1 MACVRLL
8 ISASLFA
15 AIVYAQDV
23 VLPDGKA
30 KSIVENAC
38 AECHGLDQ
46 VVSSGMSADDWR
58 KTVNRMVKKGASV
71 TPDQIDSVVEYLSV
85 YFVPDKT
92 NVNAANS
99 QQLRDTLQL
108 TEAEAKAIVDY
119 RTANGNFKDLAS
131 LEKVPGVDAKKIEA
145 KKSAISF

>member
-1 MACVRLL
+1 MICTRLATLAC
-8 ISASLFA
+8 LFA
-15 AIVYAQDV
+15 GAAYAQDI

-30 KSIVENAC
+30 KPIVENAC

-58 KTVNRMVKKGASV
+58 KTVNRMIKKGASV
-71 TPDQIDSVVEYLSV
+71 TPDQVDAVVDYLSV

-92 NVNAANS
+92 NVNSANA
-99 QQLRDTLQL
+99 QQLKDSLQL

-119 RTANGNFKDLAS
+119 RAANGAFKNIAS
-131 LEKVPGVDAKKIEA
+131 LEKVPGVDAKKIDA
-145 KKSAISF
+145 RKNAISF